1 MYESSVIRAV
11 VFDLDGTLVETEHL
25 KAEAYAAVVGNLTG
39 MAHPNEAA
47 IELYRAKVGAPDLP
61 MCDEMIARFNLES
74 KLDSQPGES
83 PRTALHRARMSLYRE
98 KFGTPETLRRL
109 AYSHNINLARQAYA
123 EGLRIAVATMSFSDE
138 AERVLEALGLSGV
151 VDTVVGVNHIENP
164 KPAPDAFLL
173 AMERLG
179 VSPDETLVI
188 EDSPTGATAAAASGA
203 RWICVAT
210 PFSTA
215 ALRSQI
221 ALEPAWIVWDSA
233 DLQNTVKRRIQP
245 AH

>member
-1 MYESSVIRAV
+1 MFESSVIRAV

-25 KAEAYAAVVGNLTG
+25 KAETYAALIGSLTG
-39 MAHPNEAA
+39 KSQTEEAA
-47 IELYRAKVGAPDLP
+47 IELYREKVGAPDLP
-61 MCDEMIARFNLES
+61 MCDEMIARFSLES
-74 KLDSQPGES
+74 KLDVLPGES
-83 PRTALHRARMSLYRE
+83 PRTALHRARMALYRE
-98 KFGTPETLRRL
+98 QFGTPGTLRKL
-109 AYSHNINLARQAYA
+109 AYSHNINLARQAHA
-123 EGLRIAVATMSFSDE
+123 EGLKIAVATMSFSDE
-138 AERVLEALGLSGV
+138 AQRVLETLGLSGV
-151 VDTVVGVNHIENP
+151 VETVVGMNHIENP

-179 VSPDETLVI
+179 VKPSETLVI
-188 EDSPTGATAAAASGA
+188 EDSPTGSTAAAASGA

-215 ALRSQI
+215 ALKAQTALDPTWI
-221 ALEPAWIVWDSA
+221 AWDPA

>member
-1 MYESSVIRAV
+1 MFESSVIRAV

-25 KAEAYAAVVGNLTG
+25 KAETYAALIGSLNG
-39 MAHPNEAA
+39 KSQPEEAA
-47 IELYRAKVGAPDLP
+47 IELYRTKVGATDLA
-61 MCDEMIARFNLES
+61 MCDEMIAMFGLQS
-74 KLDSQPGES
+74 KLDVHPGES
-83 PRTALHRARMSLYRE
+83 PRAALHRARMSLYRE
-98 KFGTPETLRRL
+98 QFGTPETLRKL
-109 AYSHNINLARQAYA
+109 AYSHNIDLARRAHA
-123 EGLRIAVATMSFSDE
+123 EGLKIAIATMSFSEE
-138 AERVLEALGLSGV
+138 AQRVLAALGLSEV
-151 VDTVVGVNHIENP
+151 VETVVGVDHIDRP

-179 VSPDETLVI
+179 VKPNEALVI

-215 ALRSQI
+215 ALKAQTV
-221 ALEPAWIVWDSA
+221 LEPAWIVWDPD
-233 DLQNTVKRRIQP
+233 DLQDTVKRRIQS